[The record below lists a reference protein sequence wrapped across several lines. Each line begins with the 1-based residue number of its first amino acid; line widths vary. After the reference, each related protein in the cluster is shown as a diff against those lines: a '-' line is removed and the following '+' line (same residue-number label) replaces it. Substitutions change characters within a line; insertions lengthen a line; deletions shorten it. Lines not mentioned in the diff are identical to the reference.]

1 MTFMCHKTERWSYNI
16 TRLALV
22 RGISADW
29 TPEDIKSNVTT
40 PFGYGEILKNTR
52 LVRFILMHQWQG
64 NLHNL
69 FCLPSKRIDIC

>member
-1 MTFMCHKTERWSYNI
+1 MTFMRHKIERWSYNI

-40 PFGYGEILKNTR
+40 PLGYGEI
-52 LVRFILMHQWQG
+52 
-64 NLHNL
+64 
-69 FCLPSKRIDIC
+69 